1 MTGLDSSRNPRE
13 DSRSKSQIP
22 ETLGDFHSLIDTVE
36 LAPKGDD
43 FFRVKKFF
51 IDDRLGFFSNRR
63 PLS

>member
-1 MTGLDSSRNPRE
+1 
-13 DSRSKSQIP
+13 
-22 ETLGDFHSLIDTVE
+22 LGDFHSLIDTVE